1 LFNKNYAN
9 TRENQK
15 SKQKEEEEN
24 CTSGGGGGGLLDLV
38 RWRRD
43 LERIM
48 NKNHY

>member
-1 LFNKNYAN
+1 MQTQERTKNLNK
-9 TRENQK
+9 
-15 SKQKEEEEN
+15 KEEEEN

>member
-1 LFNKNYAN
+1 MQTQERTKNLNK
-9 TRENQK
+9 
-15 SKQKEEEEN
+15 KEEEEN

-48 NKNHY
+48 NTNHYLFAI